1 MTLTDDDLT
10 GLQAHGVP
18 PLPVPVLEG
27 RLEHAGDT
35 LWYGVFGTGKPV
47 VLLHGGM
54 GSSENWAYLIPELVA
69 HGYQAIAIDSPGQG
83 RSRWGGGPFSYR
95 GMAHQVM
102 AILDELGMARAA
114 IVGWSDGADTGLVLA
129 DIAPERVSRLFFF
142 ACNVDPGGV
151 KPFEFT
157 PVIGRILEN
166 HRSTYARLSPH
177 PERFDEVFE
186 AVQAMQSTQPD
197 YTSAQLATINV
208 PTVVALGEADE
219 FIRLDHAEYLARAL
233 PNATFR
239 LLPDVTHFAPLQRP
253 ALFNAAVLEF
263 LAAAL

>member
-1 MTLTDDDLT
+1 MAHIDDELIS
-10 GLQAHGVP
+10 LQAHGVP
-18 PLPVPVLEG
+18 PLPTPDREG
-27 RLEHAGDT
+27 QLEHAGDT
-35 LWYGVFGTGKPV
+35 LWYGVFGAGEPV
-47 VLLHGGM
+47 ALLHGGM

-95 GMAHQVM
+95 GMARQVV
-102 AILDELGMARAA
+102 AIMDTLGVDRAA

-142 ACNVDPGGV
+142 ACNVDPAGV

-157 PVIGRILEN
+157 PVIGRILES

-186 AVQAMQSTQPD
+186 AVQAMQASQPD
-197 YTSAQLATINV
+197 YTAGQLAMIAV
-208 PTVVALGEADE
+208 PTVVALSDADE
-219 FIRLDHAEYLARAL
+219 FIRLDHAEYLAKAL
-233 PNATFR
+233 PNGTFR
-239 LLPDVTHFAPLQRP
+239 QLPDVTHFAPLQRP
-253 ALFNAAVLEF
+253 AQFNAAVLDF
-263 LAAAL
+263 LEN